1 MAWTTRLVNLFLAH
15 RREAIDF
22 FMRHPQE
29 VQQRQLEQLLRQ
41 AQQTAFGLEY
51 GFGTIRQYD
60 QFVSRVP
67 VNDYDRFESLI
78 ARSRAGQRNVTWPGE
93 IAWFAKSSG
102 TTGSKSKFIPVTTEG
117 LQRCHLQG
125 PRDVIALYLSLYP
138 QSRLFSGKTLTLG
151 GSHRLESTGGHA
163 QEGDLSAILIENTP
177 WWADWRRAPRTA
189 TALIPDFEQKVQ
201 AICRET
207 VHQRITAFAG
217 VPSWNMVML
226 NKVLEYT
233 GKENILEVWPHMEL
247 FMHGGMNFKP
257 YREQYRRLFPSDSMR
272 YMETYNASEGF
283 FAIQN
288 EPDRDDMLLMLDYGV
303 YYEFLPMQSLHDPS
317 QAVPLEGVKTG
328 VNYALIIST
337 CNGLWRYLI
346 GDTVEFTSLS
356 PYKIRITGRTKHFI
370 NAFGEEVIVDNAE
383 TALKAACD
391 ATGAQ
396 ISDYTAGP
404 IYMHDKT
411 KGSHQWLVE
420 FSRRPD
426 DLERFTDLL
435 DEALQRVNS
444 DYEAKRFKDTT
455 LLRPTL
461 TVLPEGTFY
470 RWMKSRGK
478 AGGQNKVP
486 RLCNDRTYIDQL
498 LALKEASESSL

>member
-1 MAWTTRLVNLFLAH
+1 MVNLFLSH
-15 RREAIDF
+15 RRKEIDF

-29 VQQRQLEQLLRQ
+29 VQHRQLETLLNR
-41 AQQTAFGLEY
+41 ARETAFGQAY
-51 GFGTIRQYD
+51 DFGAIRRGEE
-60 QFVSRVP
+60 FAARVP
-67 VNDYDRFESLI
+67 VCDYDRFESWI
-78 ARSRAGQRNVTWPGE
+78 ARLRAGERDVTWPGE
-93 IAWFAKSSG
+93 ISWFAKSSG
-102 TTGSKSKFIPVTTEG
+102 TTGSKSKFIPVTREG
-117 LQRCHLQG
+117 LQGCHMQG
-125 PRDVIALYLSLYP
+125 PRDVICLFTSLHP
-138 QSRLFSGKTLTLG
+138 DSRVFSGKTLTLG
-151 GSHRLESTGGHA
+151 GSRRLETTGGRA
-163 QEGDLSAILIENTP
+163 LEGDLSAILIENTP
-177 WWADWRRAPRTA
+177 WWANWRRAPRTQ
-189 TALIPDFEQKVQ
+189 TALMPDFEQKVQ

-207 VHQRITAFAG
+207 VGQRITAFAG

-247 FMHGGMNFKP
+247 FIHGGMNFTP
-257 YREQYRRLFPSDSMR
+257 YREQYRRLFPSDRMK
-272 YMETYNASEGF
+272 YMDTYNASEGF

-288 EPDRDDMLLMLDYGV
+288 EPDREDLLLMLDYGI
-303 YYEFLPMQSLHDPS
+303 YYEFLPMTALHDPS
-317 QAVPLEGVKTG
+317 QAVPLEGVRTG

-337 CNGLWRYLI
+337 CNGLWRYMI

-370 NAFGEEVIVDNAE
+370 NAFGEEVIIDNAE
-383 TALKAACD
+383 AALKAACE

-411 KGSHQWLVE
+411 KGSHQWLIE

-426 DLERFTDLL
+426 DLVRFIDGL

-455 LLRPTL
+455 LLRPTV
-461 TVLPEGTFY
+461 TVLSEGAFY
-470 RWMKSRGK
+470 RWMKGRGK
-478 AGGQNKVP
+478 VGGQNKVP
-486 RLCNDRTYIDQL
+486 RLCNDRTYLDSL
-498 LALKEASESSL
+498 LAQESESGSVHA